1 MLSYMLKNETKPLIN
16 CRATNRHG
24 LHSILTS
31 CIILMSMMPDLEAQT
46 QKPVSF
52 RHAVDL
58 LSRGGYTHQPRKNSR
73 PSNSV
78 RLWRKEGQD
87 GVGWFKYNLNSGA
100 LLHLPL
106 DKKTLSQAK
115 GSSWLSD
122 DEQLHG
128 PKEATLRAVY
138 GGGVQ
143 NGDSL
148 YWMKDI
154 ADEKLVSINASSQRE
169 KGTVEIMF
177 VASNN

>member
-1 MLSYMLKNETKPLIN
+1 MLSYMLKTKTKPLIN

-52 RHAVDL
+52 RQAVDL
-58 LSRGGYTHQPRKNSR
+58 LSRGGYTHQPRKISR

-87 GVGWFKYNLNSGA
+87 GAGWFKYNLNSGA

-106 DKKTLSQAK
+106 AKKIVVSPK
-115 GSSWLSD
+115 GHLGCLMMSSFMA
-122 DEQLHG
+122 
-128 PKEATLRAVY
+128 PKRPH
-138 GGGVQ
+138 
-143 NGDSL
+143 
-148 YWMKDI
+148 
-154 ADEKLVSINASSQRE
+154 
-169 KGTVEIMF
+169 
-177 VASNN
+177 